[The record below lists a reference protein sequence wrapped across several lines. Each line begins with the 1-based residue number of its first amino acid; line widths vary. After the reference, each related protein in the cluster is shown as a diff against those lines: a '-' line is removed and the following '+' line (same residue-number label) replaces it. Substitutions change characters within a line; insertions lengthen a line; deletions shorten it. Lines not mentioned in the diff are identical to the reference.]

1 MGQRILS
8 EKIAQFIFEVDYGGL
23 PLEVIDKAKQCLM
36 DALGVAVLGSKFAAS
51 RIVGKTVSAFQSR
64 EEAVVIGTPYKASAS
79 LAALAN
85 SVSAHVADYDDTSVE
100 FKGHPSCV
108 IVPAVVAAAES
119 VQARGQ
125 EVLLSVVVGNEVGSK
140 LGQSM
145 GGRHYQKGWHGT
157 GTIGTIAAAAAV
169 AKLFK
174 LEPKQVIHAL
184 GVAAS
189 SAAGLRQNFGTM
201 TKSWHAGHAAH
212 IGVLSGVLAQN
223 GFDASAETLEG
234 ENGFIRT
241 FDGEGA
247 IESFEKLGSPYS
259 ITGVAF
265 KKYPSCAAIHPAVEA
280 ILRLMNKETIRPEII
295 ASIKCYC
302 CPSGLAALGR
312 EYPKTELEAKFSMEY
327 CVATTLVRGRL
338 GVAEFEDEAL
348 TDPEVRSAM
357 TKVQVISD
365 VALEEIAAS
374 NKVLSPTR
382 VTLVTKDGRE
392 FNEMIIAAR
401 GGSTEPLTWSELED
415 KFRECVS
422 GLIHNGRVNRILGL
436 IHGIESLQNITDL
449 TTLLRSMN

>member
-1 MGQRILS
+1 MDKDTPS
-8 EKIAQFIFEVDYGGL
+8 EKIAQFIFEANYERL
-23 PLEVIDKAKQCLM
+23 PPEVIGKAKQCLM

-51 RIVGKTVSAFQSR
+51 RIVGNAVNAFRSR
-64 EEAVVIGTPYKASAS
+64 EEAVVIGTPFKASAS

-85 SVSAHVADYDDTSVE
+85 SVSAHVADYDDTSVD

-119 VQARGQ
+119 VEAKGQ
-125 EVLLSVVVGNEVGSK
+125 EVLLSIVVGNEVGSK
-140 LGQSM
+140 LGQAM
-145 GGRHYQKGWHGT
+145 GGKHYQKGWHGT
-157 GTIGTIAAAAAV
+157 GTIGTIGAATAV

-174 LEPKQVIHAL
+174 LEPGQIIHAL
-184 GVAAS
+184 GLAAS

-212 IGVLSGVLAQN
+212 MGVLSGVMAQN
-223 GFDASAETLEG
+223 GFDASVQALEG

-247 IESFEKLGSPYS
+247 VESFKNLGNPYS

-265 KKYPSCAAIHPAVEA
+265 KKYPSCAGVHPAVEA
-280 ILRLMNKETIRPEII
+280 VLRLVGKEAIRPERI
-295 ASIKCYC
+295 ASIKCYG

-327 CVATTLVRGRL
+327 CVAATLVRGRL

-348 TDPEVRSAM
+348 MDAEVRSVM

-365 VALEEIAAS
+365 AALEEVAKS
-374 NKVLSPTR
+374 NKALSPTR
-382 VTLVTKDGRE
+382 VNIVTKDGRE
-392 FNEMIIAAR
+392 FSEMIIAAR
-401 GGSTEPLTWSELED
+401 GGPRDPLTWPELEK
-415 KFRECVS
+415 KFRECVNGMIPDS
-422 GLIHNGRVNRILGL
+422 RVQRILELIHS
-436 IHGIESLQNITDL
+436 IERLQDNSELSALFQIP
-449 TTLLRSMN
+449 